1 MCNCCSYEFW
11 NLGFYSH
18 ILVKALVSMSTKGE
32 LKVSYTMARKWAGQV
47 LPLAGGHW
55 IIARELTAVC
65 LQRQNQHLI
74 WAENPLLPLWS
85 HSGLLFISVNR
96 PLLKTHYWL
105 THSLSKAGSL
115 GVHFE
120 GWESEWLYISFLG
133 QCSHNFQKN
142 SLMYYVNGNNLEI
155 LDNSFNIRKEN

>member
-11 NLGFYSH
+11 NLGFHSH

-32 LKVSYTMARKWAGQV
+32 LKVSYTMARKWAGQA

-74 WAENPLLPLWS
+74 WAENQLLPLWS

-105 THSLSKAGSL
+105 SHSLPKAGCSFWGL
-115 GVHFE
+115 RVWMTLHKFSWTVFTQFSE
-120 GWESEWLYISFLG
+120 KLFDVLCKWEQS
-133 QCSHNFQKN
+133 
-142 SLMYYVNGNNLEI
+142 GNTG
-155 LDNSFNIRKEN
+155 